1 MVSLTKVLKTCA
13 LALVCGLL
21 SAQAAPVV
29 FTGQIDIPHP
39 ARERRASR
47 ADHLFAALGAKCVD
61 NIPQTNQWIFSFM
74 QDVLGSSYSLDFS
87 QAIEKEPAS
96 ISFD

>member
-29 FTGQIDIPHP
+29 FTGQIDIPLCS
-39 ARERRASR
+39 A
-47 ADHLFAALGAKCVD
+47 
-61 NIPQTNQWIFSFM
+61 
-74 QDVLGSSYSLDFS
+74 
-87 QAIEKEPAS
+87 
-96 ISFD
+96 